1 MSGRLLGESIPWA
14 YINNCEPCF
23 WLHCEHYT
31 TRAMEQVL
39 LSLMFILLICL
50 CIFFWLKLE
59 NIRLKFRRQGII
71 GPLPSLIT
79 GNIPEIKQIMSVVP
93 NSDPANKDPKD
104 ISPFYC
110 SLNLFP
116 YFKQWTKQYGMHYKF
131 FVEHNFWLSFSSFA
145 SSSFIYLFISNYYF
159 YMWTSFAI

>member
-1 MSGRLLGESIPWA
+1 
-14 YINNCEPCF
+14 
-23 WLHCEHYT
+23 
-31 TRAMEQVL
+31 MEQVL

-50 CIFFWLKLE
+50 CLFFWLKLE

-145 SSSFIYLFISNYYF
+145 SSSFIYLFLIIIFICELVLLFNLHCFIFLRETNLHYLV
-159 YMWTSFAI
+159 T